1 MLFPPELATIARGAE
16 QGELKYLNSVVIVSL
31 RGVLPRNSASRTLVR
46 RFLTMIRF
54 PLVLL
59 AFALPLV
66 AVAENSERPSSGSA
80 AAAGDSKTENLLKA
94 TNDPD
99 SWQLELTEGGKGDM
113 KAAGDAIMFTT
124 TETDG
129 TNWHVQAYQ
138 TAIDLKNGKDYV
150 VRFKMK
156 APQANEILLM
166 GIINQDDWHEVGLHE
181 EIGASADFQPYEF
194 VFTAADAVP
203 GNNRIG
209 FILGADK
216 GTVSVK
222 DMTLMER

>member
-1 MLFPPELATIARGAE
+1 MKTFALI
-16 QGELKYLNSVVIVSL
+16 
-31 RGVLPRNSASRTLVR
+31 
-46 RFLTMIRF
+46 
-54 PLVLL
+54 VLL
-59 AFALPLV
+59 SGVPLI
-66 AVAENSERPSSGSA
+66 AVAENTDKLSGGAGTA
-80 AAAGDSKTENLLKA
+80 ADAKTKNLLKPTA
-94 TNDPD
+94 EPD
-99 SWQLELTEGGKGDM
+99 SWQLELTEDGKGDK
-113 KAAGDAIMFTT
+113 KADGDAIVFNT

-138 TAIDLKNGKDYV
+138 TGIDLKNGKDYV
-150 VRFKMK
+150 VRFKMR

-181 EIGASADFQPYEF
+181 ELGASDDFRPYEF

-222 DMTLMER
+222 DMTLIEK